1 MKWLELKL
9 DTSPA
14 GLDPVSQLLEEQGI
28 TGLVIDDEGDFRDFL
43 EHNHQYWDYVDE
55 ELMQEKQGLC
65 RITFYLSDDSEGYH
79 RLAQVRMALSQLKA
93 AHPEYAPLL
102 LTMNDLEDADW
113 ENNWK
118 QFYKPMEIGER
129 LLVIPEWEQAKP
141 TERVKLILNPG
152 LTFGTG
158 SHATTRLCLQAL
170 EKHIRGGEKVLD
182 LGCGSGI
189 LSIAA
194 LLLGARDAFA

>member
-65 RITFYLSDDSEGYH
+65 RITFYLSDDPEGYH
-79 RLAQVRMALSQLKA
+79 RLAQVRMALSQL
-93 AHPEYAPLL
+93 EAPAMTRSGLDSAYCCATPPST
-102 LTMNDLEDADW
+102 TMAS
-113 ENNWK
+113 
-118 QFYKPMEIGER
+118 
-129 LLVIPEWEQAKP
+129 
-141 TERVKLILNPG
+141 T
-152 LTFGTG
+152 
-158 SHATTRLCLQAL
+158 
-170 EKHIRGGEKVLD
+170 
-182 LGCGSGI
+182 
-189 LSIAA
+189 LS
-194 LLLGARDAFA
+194 